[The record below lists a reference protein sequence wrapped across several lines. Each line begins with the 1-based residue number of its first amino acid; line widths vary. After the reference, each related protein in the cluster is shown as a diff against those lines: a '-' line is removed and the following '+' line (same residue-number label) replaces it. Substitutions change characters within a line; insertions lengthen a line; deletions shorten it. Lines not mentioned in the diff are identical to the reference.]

1 MSRMKQ
7 QKEVRQTFKTV
18 STFNGKPFVARVGF
32 DVGPTDDV
40 KVGLP
45 KTRDSALPD
54 VKELEEPLFSFIVK
68 AWGLNRL
75 NSLTGGLE
83 LSCCG
88 FSAIS
93 QLLGRILMEHI
104 QSKYS

>member
-68 AWGLNRL
+68 ALGLNRVKGVP
-75 NSLTGGLE
+75 N
-83 LSCCG
+83 
-88 FSAIS
+88 A
-93 QLLGRILMEHI
+93 
-104 QSKYS
+104 

>member
-32 DVGPTDDV
+32 DVGPTDV
-40 KVGLP
+40 KLGLP

-68 AWGLNRL
+68 ASGLKRL
-75 NSLTGGLE
+75 NGHFLNS
-83 LSCCG
+83 
-88 FSAIS
+88 
-93 QLLGRILMEHI
+93 
-104 QSKYS
+104 Y

>member
-1 MSRMKQ
+1 MKQ

-83 LSCCG
+83 LLRVFG
-88 FSAIS
+88 D
-93 QLLGRILMEHI
+93 ILTSRSDSNGTYTVEV
-104 QSKYS
+104 